1 MGRSRRLRP
10 AGWRRTLRLWRSS
23 LTLRV
28 VVTVIAVS
36 SLLLALG
43 GVLIMRQAAN
53 GLLESKRRSAVAE
66 ATSALDR
73 MQSQLSATD
82 LQQATLY
89 ERLSQITEQAGSQPD
104 LYQVIVEGPVSVYAS
119 GGVGL
124 DSIPAELRSH
134 AGDSAGMWVTP
145 TLIRRT
151 DGRPDAPGLAIAS
164 SLVAPAGQRVAVYF
178 VFPEEY
184 ESQTLTLLRRA
195 LLSTGGVLL
204 AFYTLFAWF
213 IARRVT
219 VPVRRVSRVAERIA
233 DGKLSE
239 RVTIH
244 GTDELARLGRSMNHM
259 AGQLDKQIT
268 ELEKLSQLQQR
279 FVSDV
284 SHELRT
290 PLTTTKMASEMLYE
304 QRSGFDPATART
316 IELLNHEVD
325 RFEQLLADLL
335 EISRFDAGAAQL
347 VLEETDL
354 VALVEREVRE
364 QEQLARRLH
373 TEVLMHADGSE
384 RAEIDGRRVARI
396 VRNLLTNALEYGEG
410 LPVHVTV
417 AGDLHAVAVRVADS
431 GVGLLPSEASKVFSR
446 FWRADPS
453 RQRTV
458 GGTGLGLSI
467 ALEDARLH
475 HGWLQAWGRPGHGA
489 VFRLTL
495 PRRPDDPLRGSPL
508 PLGPGDRNPAPDDL
522 DAQEET

>member
-1 MGRSRRLRP
+1 MGRWRRPLSIC
-10 AGWRRTLRLWRSS
+10 WRRTLSWWRSS

-28 VVTVIAVS
+28 VVTVVTVS

-66 ATSALDR
+66 AGSALDR
-73 MQSQLSATD
+73 MQAQLSATD

-89 ERLSQITEQAGSQPD
+89 ERLGQITEQAGSQPD
-104 LYQVIVEGPVSVYAS
+104 LFQVIVEGPVSVYAS
-119 GGVGL
+119 SGVGL
-124 DSIPAELRSH
+124 DSIPTQLRSR

-151 DGRPDAPGLAIAS
+151 DGRSDVPGLAIAS
-164 SLVAPAGQRVAVYF
+164 SLVAPTGQRVPVYF

-184 ESQTLTLLRRA
+184 ESQTLTVLRRA

-204 AFYTLFAWF
+204 AFFTLFAWF

-233 DGKLSE
+233 EGKLSE

-268 ELEKLSQLQQR
+268 ELEQLSQLQQR

-290 PLTTTKMASEMLYE
+290 PLTTTKMASEVLYE
-304 QRSGFDPATART
+304 ERSTFDPPTART
-316 IELLNHEVD
+316 VELLNHEVD
-325 RFEQLLADLL
+325 RFEQLLGDLL

-354 VALVEREVRE
+354 VGLVEREV
-364 QEQLARRLH
+364 QEQSQLAQRLN
-373 TEVLMHADGSE
+373 TDVVMHGGGPQ
-384 RAEIDGRRVARI
+384 RAEIDARRVARI
-396 VRNLLTNALEYGEG
+396 VRNLLINALEYGESR
-410 LPVHVTV
+410 PIDVTI
-417 AGDLHAVAVRVADS
+417 AGDLHAVAVSVRDH
-431 GVGLLPSEASKVFSR
+431 GVGLLPAEASKVFNR

-475 HGWLQAWGRPGHGA
+475 RGWLQAWGRPGHGA

-508 PLGPGDRNPAPDDL
+508 PLGPGGAQQVVDT
-522 DAQEET
+522 QEES